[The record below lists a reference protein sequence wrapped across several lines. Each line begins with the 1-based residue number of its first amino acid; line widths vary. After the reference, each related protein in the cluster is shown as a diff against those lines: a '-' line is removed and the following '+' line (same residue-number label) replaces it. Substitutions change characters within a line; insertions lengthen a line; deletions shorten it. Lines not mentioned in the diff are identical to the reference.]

1 MTAKKQILMIVTNH
15 DRIDAEHATGLWFEE
30 FAVPYRLFLSAG
42 CRVTVASPKGGRA
55 PIDPRSAP
63 DASQS
68 ATHAEALQALADTRV
83 LSDLRSEDF
92 DAVFIPG
99 GHGTMY
105 DLPVAKVGRV
115 VGEFADAGKIV
126 AAVCHGP
133 AALVA
138 AKRADGTAVV
148 KGRKVTGFTNEEER
162 AAQLDRLMPFLLE
175 TRLRDL
181 GAEYVLAA
189 PWSNHVVVDGGL
201 ITGQNPQSSADA
213 ARAVIIALAT
223 RRG

>member
-1 MTAKKQILMIVTNH
+1 MSAKKHILVVVTNH
-15 DRIDAEHATGLWFEE
+15 DRIDANHATGLWFEE
-30 FAVPYRLFLSAG
+30 FAVPYQLFRAAG
-42 CRVTVASPKGGRA
+42 CLVTVASPKGGRA

-68 ATHAEALQALADTRV
+68 AAHAEALQALIDTRA
-83 LSDLRSEDF
+83 LSDIRSD
-92 DAVFIPG
+92 DYGAVFFPG

-105 DLPVAKVGRV
+105 DLPVAEVGRV

-138 AKRADGTAVV
+138 ATRADGTAVV
-148 KGRKVTGFTNEEER
+148 RGRRLTGFTNEEEH

-175 TRLRDL
+175 TKLREL
-181 GAEYVLAA
+181 GAEYIPSPA
-189 PWSNHVVVDGGL
+189 WSKHVVVDGTL

-213 ARAVIIALAT
+213 ARAVISALAT
-223 RRG
+223 SRG

>member
-1 MTAKKQILMIVTNH
+1 MSAKQHILVVVTNH
-15 DRIDAEHATGLWFEE
+15 DRIDANHATGLWFEE
-30 FAVPYRLFLSAG
+30 FAVPYQLFRAAG
-42 CRVTVASPKGGRA
+42 CQVTVASPKGGPA

-63 DASQS
+63 DASQA
-68 ATHAEALQALADTRV
+68 ATHAEALRALTDTRA
-83 LSDLRSEDF
+83 LSGIRSDDF
-92 DAVFIPG
+92 DAVFFPG

-138 AKRADGTAVV
+138 ATRADGTAVV
-148 KGRKVTGFTNEEER
+148 RGRRLTCFTNEEER
-162 AAQLDRLMPFLLE
+162 AAQLDRLVPFLLE
-175 TRLRDL
+175 TKLREL
-181 GAEYVLAA
+181 GAEYIPSPA
-189 PWSNHVVVDGGL
+189 WSKHVVVDGTL

-213 ARAVIIALAT
+213 ARAVISALAT
-223 RRG
+223 SRG